1 MGEKIRDRYVTFD
14 NIDCYKDAA
23 NVLDALYEL
32 FEQKPESKNNFW
44 NRFDTFIP
52 ENYHEI
58 LAKENEKDIL
68 YHICSNVFYIFDL
81 FEEYDF
87 EKGIELLDRVEFDCC

>member
-1 MGEKIRDRYVTFD
+1 MEEEIRDRYVTFD

-32 FEQKPESKNNFW
+32 FEQNPECKNSFW
-44 NRFDTFIP
+44 DRFDSFIP
-52 ENYHEI
+52 KNYHEI

-68 YHICSNVFYIFDL
+68 YHICSNVFYISDL

-87 EKGIELLDRVEFDCC
+87 EKGINLLDRVEFDCC